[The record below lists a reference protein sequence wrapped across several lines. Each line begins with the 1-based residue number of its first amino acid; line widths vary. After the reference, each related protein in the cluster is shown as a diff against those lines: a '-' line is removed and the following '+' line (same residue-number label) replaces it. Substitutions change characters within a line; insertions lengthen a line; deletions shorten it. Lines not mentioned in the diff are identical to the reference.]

1 MATTINADTSAG
13 LSLTSDTSGEIAFQ
27 SAGVTKAGV
36 NTTGLT
42 GDASQLTALNAANLS
57 SGTLPDARF
66 PATLPAV
73 SGANLTGI
81 SSGGMTLLSTVATTS
96 GTEVVAGSLTLTS
109 YQSLMI
115 YASDVGVTAGAS
127 LFRWKETGGTYSTIA
142 YTNTTS
148 SVPVYTVLN
157 HNLITGVTGIN
168 PNSYTATNT
177 AANQTLT
184 AGSAGSGTNTG
195 IDQATTSITFSTVAG
210 QTFNRGQILIYG
222 LK

>member
-1 MATTINADTSAG
+1 MAVTVNGSTGVSLVQDNVIVLADLTATGTASATTFLRGDNAWATPAG
-13 LSLTSDTSGEIAFQ
+13 
-27 SAGVTKAGV
+27 
-36 NTTGLT
+36 
-42 GDASQLTALNAANLS
+42 
-57 SGTLPDARF
+57 
-66 PATLPAV
+66 
-73 SGANLTGI
+73 
-81 SSGGMTLLSTVATTS
+81 GGMTLLSTVATTS
-96 GTEVVAGSLTLTS
+96 GTEVVAGSLTLTG

-168 PNSYTATNT
+168 PNSYSATNT
-177 AANQTLT
+177 AANLALT

-195 IDQATTSITFSTVAG
+195 IDQATTSITFSTVAS